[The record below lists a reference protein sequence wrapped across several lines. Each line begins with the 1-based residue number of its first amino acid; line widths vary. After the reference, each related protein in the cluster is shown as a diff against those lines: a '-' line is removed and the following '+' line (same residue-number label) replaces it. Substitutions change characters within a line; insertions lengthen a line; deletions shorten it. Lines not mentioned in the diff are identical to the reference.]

1 MDAYNFLYL
10 PAALEFRNREE
21 RVMFPPLVDAYAP
34 TTTELEDVTG
44 GQRHGPL
51 QGGIRWDDEQ
61 GQLAFATMESEVG
74 ILLHTISSGA
84 TEVGADAGSRD
95 NSPVP
100 RAGQTF
106 PNVIAKTR
114 DIDRHNDC
122 RFIDFYLRN
131 SLPHPPFYKGDTRD
145 DFNKPHHRD
154 IGNGESTLKP
164 RRLHCFAPDPRDPN
178 PITCQCL

>member
-34 TTTELEDVTG
+34 TTTELEDVTE

-106 PNVIAKTR
+106 PIVIPLNVPHEHKDEHDLADRQTSAMGRTR
-114 DIDRHNDC
+114 EHAARHPGKSAFSREEDGVC
-122 RFIDFYLRN
+122 TVEPED
-131 SLPHPPFYKGDTRD
+131 SPP
-145 DFNKPHHRD
+145 
-154 IGNGESTLKP
+154 
-164 RRLHCFAPDPRDPN
+164 AA
-178 PITCQCL
+178 